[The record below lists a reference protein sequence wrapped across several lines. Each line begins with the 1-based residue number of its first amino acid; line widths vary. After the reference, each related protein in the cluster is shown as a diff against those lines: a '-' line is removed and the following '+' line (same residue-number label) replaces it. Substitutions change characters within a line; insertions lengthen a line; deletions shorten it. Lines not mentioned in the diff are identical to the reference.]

1 MADYKIK
8 DLETLTGVKAHT
20 IRIWEKRYGFVNP
33 DRTDTQIRT
42 YSDQELTMLLNV
54 AMLNKTGM
62 KISHIAQL
70 NSDEIASKVWEIK
83 SNPNDDLGIEKL
95 ILALVE
101 MDEVLF
107 HHTLSDLVKS
117 VGLFNTFL
125 DYLIPFLDRIGVM
138 WLVGSINTAQEHFIS
153 HLIRQRVIA
162 ETDKLEI
169 PSKTEAPIM
178 LFLPEHEWHE
188 ISLLFYQYVLRK
200 KGINTV
206 YLGQSLP
213 FDSLIECIDK
223 IKPKALL
230 TSWLTSVDEKFLI
243 NYFKNLGREA
253 KSIKIYA
260 GGYQIG
266 KHSEAL
272 KDMVYQVNDVKILTK
287 LFTI

>member
-1 MADYKIK
+1 
-8 DLETLTGVKAHT
+8 
-20 IRIWEKRYGFVNP
+20 
-33 DRTDTQIRT
+33 
-42 YSDQELTMLLNV
+42 
-54 AMLNKTGM
+54 
-62 KISHIAQL
+62 
-70 NSDEIASKVWEIK
+70 
-83 SNPNDDLGIEKL
+83 L

-107 HHTLSDLVKS
+107 HKTLSDLVQS

-125 DYLIPFLDRIGVM
+125 DYLIPFLDRIGIM

-162 ETDKLEI
+162 ETDKLDI

-188 ISLLFYQYVLRK
+188 ISLLFYQYILRK
-200 KGINTV
+200 NGINTV

-213 FDSLIECIDK
+213 FDSLVECIDK
-223 IKPKALL
+223 IQPKAIL
-230 TSWLTSVDEKFLI
+230 TSWLTSVDEKFLV

-272 KDMVYQVNDVKILTK
+272 KDMVHQINDIKVLSK